1 MSFLAFHID
10 ADERDLKLCT
20 APWLS
25 HGPSVRPPRV
35 INQTRGAD
43 DRFNAF
49 VDDIAQQD
57 LTSVDST
64 AKVLQAR
71 DGAVV
76 VHAVQIKAT

>member
-1 MSFLAFHID
+1 M
-10 ADERDLKLCT
+10 CT
-20 APWLS
+20 APWFS
-25 HGPSVRPPRV
+25 HGSSIRPPRV

-57 LTSVDST
+57 LASVDST

-71 DGAVV
+71 DGTGNTCCPCGR
-76 VHAVQIKAT
+76 VQIRAT